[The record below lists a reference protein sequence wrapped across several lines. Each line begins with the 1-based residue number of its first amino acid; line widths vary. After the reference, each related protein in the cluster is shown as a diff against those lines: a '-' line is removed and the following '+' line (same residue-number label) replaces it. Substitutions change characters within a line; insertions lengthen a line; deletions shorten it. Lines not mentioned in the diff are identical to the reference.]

1 MFQIPDEL
9 RRDGVKGKDLTSSL
23 PTGGP
28 LGIFWNAENDVIKFK
43 IDLKDQPMTRRG
55 MLSVIG
61 SIYDPLGLAC
71 PFLLQGRR
79 LLQGLCQVMHGWDE
93 MVPDNI
99 CQKWEAWK
107 SSLKGLE
114 KICIRRCIKPEGFGI
129 INELSLHH
137 FSNVSEEGYGQSTYL
152 RLVNVSGKFHCCL

>member
-55 MLSVIG
+55 MLSIIG

-114 KICIRRCIKPEGFGI
+114 KNLHKMNQARGLWSNQRSITPSFFRCITRRLWT
-129 INELSLHH
+129 INI
-137 FSNVSEEGYGQSTYL
+137 FMT
-152 RLVNVSGKFHCCL
+152 C

>member
-43 IDLKDQPMTRRG
+43 IDLRDQPMTRRG
-55 MLSVIG
+55 MLSIIG

-79 LLQGLCQVMHGWDE
+79 LLQGLCLG
-93 MVPDNI
+93 
-99 CQKWEAWK
+99 
-107 SSLKGLE
+107 
-114 KICIRRCIKPEGFGI
+114 
-129 INELSLHH
+129 
-137 FSNVSEEGYGQSTYL
+137 
-152 RLVNVSGKFHCCL
+152 